1 MRLSITLGAALVALT
16 SAAPA
21 VSGGDIY
28 KDPSASIDA
37 RVSDLLSKMT
47 IEEKT
52 SQLLQGDISN
62 WVNMTNNN
70 INQTGLQWS
79 MEKRGGSFYV
89 GYPVSQQWIAE
100 GVNIGQKHL
109 VEDTRLG
116 IPSFVQSEGIHGLL
130 IGNATIFNSPLAH
143 ACSFNPGLIRKM
155 GAAIA
160 QESLALGVNQIL
172 GPLADLARELRF
184 GRVEET
190 FGEDGYLAGEMGYEY
205 IIGKN
210 NVQDMAI
217 LNCL

>member
-1 MRLSITLGAALVALT
+1 MKLSITLGAALVALT

-21 VSGGDIY
+21 VAGGDIY
-28 KDPSASIDA
+28 KDSSASIDA

-70 INQTGLQWS
+70 INKTGLQWS

-100 GVNIGQKHL
+100 GVIIGQKHL

-130 IGNATIFNSPLAH
+130 IGDATIFNSPIAH

-172 GPLADLARELRF
+172 GPVADLARELRF

-190 FGEDGYLAGEMGYEY
+190 FGEDGYLAGEMGYAY

-210 NVQDMAI
+210 NDIPI
-217 LNCL
+217 LSCL